1 MARPI
6 PSRDEIADRISA
18 YVYGNILVLASLVV
32 LHHDEIERGFGFALV
47 LGTAVST
54 FIAHAFSEGLGASV
68 RQNEHASMQH
78 ILRDSL
84 PIVSAASVPAALMAV
99 GAFGWI
105 EPVVCLRLAEAW
117 VIVRLAITSFIVG
130 RLQGHP
136 VTGRTW
142 FASLALAAVAVAIV
156 AIKVVLTH

>member
-32 LHHDEIERGFGFALV
+32 LHHDEIERGFGFAIV
-47 LGTAVST
+47 FGTAVST

-68 RQNEHASMQH
+68 RQNGHSMRH

-84 PIVSAASVPAALMAV
+84 PIVSAASVPAGLMAV
-99 GAFGWI
+99 GAFGWLD
-105 EPVVCLRLAEAW
+105 PVLCLRLAEAW
-117 VIVRLAITSFIVG
+117 VIIRLAITSFIVG

-136 VTGRTW
+136 VTGFTW
-142 FASLALAAVAVAIV
+142 IASLALAGVAVGIV
-156 AIKVVLTH
+156 AIKVILTH